1 MDSTLHF
8 LVDFDNIR
16 LRPGPAKIQV
26 EDIVEDIV
34 RSVDASILAGFTRAE
49 IRLYGGWY
57 ERNMT
62 TPLAQT
68 ISAQLSRHFPK
79 PLRVIQNGIISRLIL
94 NAELAYG
101 SAFEPRFFLL
111 NTYRQRSF
119 PKGLRCHHP
128 SDIGCT
134 NPSCSALPLYQTFAS
149 GECRNSACH
158 HRLDTLLYKGE
169 QKLVDVMLA
178 LDLVHFSLLGHQT
191 LCIVSSDEDFW
202 PGIRAALYSGAKVI
216 VIHTK
221 PGYSSPQHYYQ
232 GYEDRLTETTL

>member
-1 MDSTLHF
+1 M
-8 LVDFDNIR
+8 R
-16 LRPGPAKIQV
+16 V

-34 RSVDASILAGFTRAE
+34 RSVDPSTLVGFSRAQ

-57 ERNMT
+57 DRNIT

-68 ISAQLSRHFPK
+68 ISAQLCRDFPK
-79 PLRVIQNGIISRLIL
+79 PLRFIQKGKTSRLII

-101 SAFEPRFFLL
+101 TATEPQFSLL

-128 SDIGCT
+128 SDIGCI
-134 NPSCSALPLYQTFAS
+134 NPNCSALPFYQTFENR
-149 GECRNSACH
+149 ECRNSDCH
-158 HRLDTLLYKGE
+158 HSLDSLLYKGE
-169 QKLVDVMLA
+169 QKLVDTMIA
-178 LDLVHFSLLGHQT
+178 IDLLYFSLRQHENICL
-191 LCIVSSDEDFW
+191 VSSDEDFW
-202 PGIRAALYSGAKVI
+202 PGIRAALHFGANVI

-232 GYEDRLTETTL
+232 GYEGRFTETTL